1 MSKFEVVLSAAAP
14 RGWRDV
20 GGGVVA
26 VVVVQSSVWG
36 PFYVP
41 QVEQMKGIK
50 KNVTFCNARKI
61 EEHK

>member
-14 RGWRDV
+14 GGWRDR
-20 GGGVVA
+20 GGGVVV

-50 KNVTFCNARKI
+50 KCDI
-61 EEHK
+61 L

>member
-20 GGGVVA
+20 GGVGGLVA

-50 KNVTFCNARKI
+50 KCDI
-61 EEHK
+61 L